1 MFKRYAY
8 WEKSS
13 TGWGLTVYHDHKPG
27 KSVGGADPERI
38 GPFEVPQDM
47 IDIDGSPRMGPI
59 ERAFPKPMPVPYAE
73 PPIRL
78 NQEEEVDLSDF
89 LPDWAV
95 RRSQEGVLEDMVQL
109 ITKDAKARGNATLAA
124 QMPDVDKFLVVTDAD
139 NWTTY
144 TLSELLWAYDIGPF
158 ILREF
163 PSRRARPIS
172 TIRGLSDGR

>member
-8 WEKSS
+8 NERSG
-13 TGWGLTVYHDHKPG
+13 TGWGFVVYHDNKPT
-27 KSVGGADPERI
+27 KSVGGADPERH

-47 IDIDGSPRMGPI
+47 IDVDGTPQMAAI
-59 ERAFPKPMPVPYAE
+59 QRAFPNPFAPIIPE
-73 PPIRL
+73 PR
-78 NQEEEVDLSDF
+78 EGEVEWP
-89 LPDWAV
+89 LPDWAL
-95 RRSQEGVLEDMVQL
+95 RASQEGVLEDMVQL

-124 QMPDVDKFLVVTDAD
+124 QMPDVDKFLVVTDAN

-163 PSRRARPIS
+163 PNPKS
-172 TIRGLSDGR
+172 TEDWINGNR

>member
-8 WEKSS
+8 YEKSLK
-13 TGWGLTVYHDHKPG
+13 GWALVVYHDNKPG
-27 KSVGGADPERI
+27 KSVGGADPERV

-47 IDIDGSPRMGPI
+47 IDIDGSPNMGRI
-59 ERAFPKPMPVPYAE
+59 EKAFPAPGPQTFSE
-73 PPIRL
+73 PPVRL
-78 NQEEEVDLSDF
+78 NQEEEVDLSDW

>member
-8 WEKSS
+8 YEKSLK
-13 TGWGLTVYHDHKPG
+13 GWALVVYHDNKPG
-27 KSVGGADPERI
+27 KSVGGADPERV
-38 GPFEVPQDM
+38 GPFEVPQEM
-47 IDIDGSPRMGPI
+47 IDIDGSPNLGRI
-59 ERAFPKPMPVPYAE
+59 ATAFPAPGPQTFSE

-78 NQEEEVDLSDF
+78 NQEEEVDLSDW

-172 TIRGLSDGR
+172 TIRGHSDGR

>member
-8 WEKSS
+8 YERSS
-13 TGWGLTVYHDHKPG
+13 TGWGLVVYHDSKPT
-27 KSVGGADPERI
+27 KSVGGADPERH
-38 GPFEVPQDM
+38 GPYDVPQEM
-47 IDIDGSPRMGPI
+47 IDIDGSPNLGRI
-59 ERAFPKPMPVPYAE
+59 ATAFPNPFAPVIPE
-73 PPIRL
+73 P
-78 NQEEEVDLSDF
+78 EEEVDLSDW

-163 PSRRARPIS
+163 PNPKS
-172 TIRGLSDGR
+172 TAYFNDPRTF

>member
-8 WEKSS
+8 WEKPS
-13 TGWGLTVYHDHKPG
+13 TGWGLVVYHDEKPG
-27 KSVGGADPERI
+27 KSSQGQDPKRH
-38 GPFEVPQDM
+38 GPFEVPQEM
-47 IDIDGSPRMGPI
+47 IDVDGSPRMGLI
-59 ERAFPKPMPVPYAE
+59 EKAFPAPGPQTFSE

-78 NQEEEVDLSDF
+78 NQEEEVDLSDY

-124 QMPDVDKFLVVTDAD
+124 QMPDVDKFLVVTDAN

-144 TLSELLWAYDIGPF
+144 TLSELLWAYEIGPF
-158 ILREF
+158 ILKEF
-163 PSRRARPIS
+163 PNPKS
-172 TIRGLSDGR
+172 TACFTDTRTF